1 MKKYAAKNLE
11 DLLQKAAEEKGV
23 STEELTYYI
32 VEEKQGFLGFGSE
45 VTAEVYAKQDVLNF
59 LKEYVET
66 FLHHYD
72 SEATVDI
79 STEKDLIRISIDASN
94 NAILIG
100 KNGQTLQAINTVVK
114 GAVNSKF
121 KHRFQLVVDINNY
134 KKDRYEKVS
143 QMAKRIARNVQK
155 TKIAAVLDPM
165 PNDERKIVHQT
176 LSKIRNIKTESEG
189 EGRNRRLRIFY
200 DQSQE

>member
-72 SEATVDI
+72 SEAKVDI

-200 DQSQE
+200 DQSAE

>member
-1 MKKYAAKNLE
+1 MKRYSAKNLDE
-11 DLLQKAAEEKGV
+11 LLHNAAEEKGV
-23 STEELTYYI
+23 STEDLTYYI

-45 VTAEVYAKQDVLNF
+45 VTAEVYAQQDVLDF
-59 LKEYVET
+59 LKEYVEK

-72 SEATVDI
+72 SEATVTI
-79 STEKDLIRISIDASN
+79 TKDRELTRISIDASN

-134 KKDRYEKVS
+134 KKERYEKVH
-143 QMAKRIARNVQK
+143 QMAKRIAKNVEK
-155 TKIAAVLDPM
+155 TKIAAILDPM
-165 PNDERKIVHQT
+165 PNDERKVVHQA
-176 LSKIRNIKTESEG
+176 LSKMRNIKTESEG
-189 EGRNRRLRIFY
+189 DGRNRRLRIFY
-200 DQSQE
+200 DQSAD

>member
-1 MKKYAAKNLE
+1 MKRYSAKNLE
-11 DLLQKAAEEKGV
+11 ELLQKAAEEKGV

-45 VTAEVYAKQDVLNF
+45 VVAEVYAKQDVLNF

-72 SEATVDI
+72 NEAAVSVT
-79 STEKDLIRISIDASN
+79 TEKDLIRISIDASN

-134 KKDRYEKVS
+134 KHDRYEKVS
-143 QMAKRIARNVQK
+143 QMAKRIAKNVQK

-176 LSKIRNIKTESEG
+176 LSKIANIRTVSEG

-200 DQSQE
+200 DQGAE

>member
-72 SEATVDI
+72 NEAKVDI

-200 DQSQE
+200 DQSAE

>member
-1 MKKYAAKNLE
+1 MKRYSAKNLD
-11 DLLQKAAEEKGV
+11 DLLQTAANEKGV
-23 STEELTYYI
+23 STEELTYYVI
-32 VEEKQGFLGFGSE
+32 EEKQGFLGFGSE
-45 VTAEVYAKQDVLNF
+45 VVAEVYSQQDVLDF
-59 LKEYVET
+59 LSDYIKT

-72 SEATVDI
+72 TEADVTI
-79 STEKDLIRISIDASN
+79 SKERELIRISIDASN

-134 KKDRYEKVS
+134 KKDRYEKVRL
-143 QMAKRIARNVQK
+143 MAKRIAKNVQK

-189 EGRNRRLRIFY
+189 EGRDRRLRIFY
-200 DQSQE
+200 DQNAE

>member
-72 SEATVDI
+72 SEAKVDI

-134 KKDRYEKVS
+134 KKDRDEKVS

-200 DQSQE
+200 DQSAE

>member
-1 MKKYAAKNLE
+1 MKKYSGKNLDE
-11 DLLQKAAEEKGV
+11 VLQTAANEKQV
-23 STEELTYYI
+23 ETDELTYYI
-32 VEEKQGFLGFGSE
+32 LEEKQGFLGFGSE
-45 VTAEVYAKQDVLNF
+45 ITAEIYAQKDVLEF

-72 SEATVDI
+72 QEASVTVR
-79 STEKDLIRISIDASN
+79 EEHDLIKISIDASN

-114 GAVNSKF
+114 GAVNSHF
-121 KHRFQLVVDINNY
+121 KHRFLCVVDINNY
-134 KKDRYEKVS
+134 KKDRYEKVRS
-143 QMAKRIARNVQK
+143 MANRIAKNVQR

-176 LSKIRNIKTESEG
+176 LSKMRNIKTESEG

-200 DQSQE
+200 DQTTD